1 MIRYFLII
9 DKTRLVRFNK
19 SSISRV
25 FIYSLK
31 KIRFILPIK
40 KMFVV
45 LRTTN
50 KKGDIKVKTKQYTEE
65 QEQMARFAK
74 AMGHPARMAILS
86 FLAKQESCFFG
97 DIHEVLPIAKATVS
111 QHLKELKD
119 AGLIQ
124 GEIETPK
131 VRYCIN
137 RENWELARKLFAA
150 FLGDCKCTGISCCG

>member
-1 MIRYFLII
+1 MFNLKNII
-9 DKTRLVRFNK
+9 CFV
-19 SSISRV
+19 
-25 FIYSLK
+25 
-31 KIRFILPIK
+31 LPIK
-40 KMFVV
+40 RQFVV

-150 FLGDCKCTGISCCG
+150 FLGDCKCTGTSCCG

>member
-1 MIRYFLII
+1 MFNLKNII
-9 DKTRLVRFNK
+9 CFV
-19 SSISRV
+19 
-25 FIYSLK
+25 
-31 KIRFILPIK
+31 LPIK
-40 KMFVV
+40 RQFVV

-65 QEQMARFAK
+65 QEQIARFAK

-137 RENWELARKLFAA
+137 RENWKLARKLFAA
-150 FLGDCKCTGISCCG
+150 FLGDCKCTGTSCCG